1 MEQFKP
7 RKNIY
12 YVCYIKN
19 EVQGE
24 DIRYYNTTKEVAEG
38 LSVCLGLR
46 SQSLLTPYIIRNLV
60 NKPHLQH
67 RRWTNIRIV
76 KEDLR
81 KKKDLKE
88 ISQ

>member
-19 EVQGE
+19 EANGE
-24 DIRYYNTTKEVAEG
+24 DIRYYNTTAEVAEG
-38 LSVCLGLR
+38 LSLCLGLR
-46 SQSLLTPYIIRNLV
+46 TQKLLTPSIIRNIV
-60 NKPHLQH
+60 NKPHLHH

-76 KEDLR
+76 KKDLR
-81 KKKDLKE
+81 KQKDLKE
-88 ISQ
+88 INK